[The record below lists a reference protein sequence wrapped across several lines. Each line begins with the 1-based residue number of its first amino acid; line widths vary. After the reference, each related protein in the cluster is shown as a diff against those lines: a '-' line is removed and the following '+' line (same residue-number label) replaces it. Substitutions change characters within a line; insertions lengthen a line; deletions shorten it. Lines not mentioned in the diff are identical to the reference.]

1 MQKSK
6 ICLKRPRDIFG
17 ENCGFY
23 EVIGESGMVCGTVE
37 KLLRSYGWRVQM
49 VATRVEICCSFKAAK
64 ASALYQA
71 KRY

>member
-37 KLLRSYGWRVQM
+37 KLLRSYGWRV
-49 VATRVEICCSFKAAK
+49 
-64 ASALYQA
+64 Y
-71 KRY
+71 